1 MPEEA
6 DGIGPNIDA
15 GASGGGGMPSG
26 PGPSPQPPTPPG
38 GGGPIL
44 NALARRQQGP
54 QVSAPGPG
62 DQSNALTFVL
72 NAIGMLNQAL
82 PSLPPGSPQQ
92 KDVLRA
98 IQSLSRHAPQGAP
111 AAGVQQTQLQD
122 LLKNVVKNALLGR
135 IMNQQG
141 GQQKPGAGPSPQSPF
156 PGAAATAPMPSTPLP
171 G

>member
-1 MPEEA
+1 MAEVA
-6 DGIGPNIDA
+6 DNVGPNIDA
-15 GASGGGGMPSG
+15 TAGGGDMPTG
-26 PGPSPQPPTPPG
+26 PGPGAQPPQPPG

-44 NALARRQQGP
+44 NMLAKRQQGP

-62 DQSNALTFVL
+62 DQANALTYVL

-92 KDVLRA
+92 KDILRA

-111 AAGVQQTQLQD
+111 AAGVQQTQLMD

-135 IMNQQG
+135 IMNQPG
-141 GQQKPGAGPSPQSPF
+141 NQKPGAGPQNAPSPI
-156 PGAAATAPMPSTPLP
+156 PGAMAQAPMPSTPLP
-171 G
+171 GA